1 MLVESRQILVTSSD
15 SEYCAK
21 LAEIAGRLG
30 LHAVCRDS
38 LSDARFEVDRQR
50 FLVVLCGDDLP
61 DCNLRTSV
69 RVLATAT
76 GGAPVIVV
84 SHLAEWDA
92 YLRALDA
99 GAFDYIA
106 CPPDHAEAE
115 RILQL
120 ALGQSPPL
128 GRASRTAA

>member
-1 MLVESRQILVTSSD
+1 LVEPRQILITSSD
-15 SEYCAK
+15 PEYCAK

-30 LHAVCRDS
+30 LHAVRCDS
-38 LSDARFEVDRQR
+38 LSDARSEVDRQR
-50 FLVVLCGDDLP
+50 FQIVLCGDDLP

-76 GGAPVIVV
+76 GGVPVIVV

-106 CPPDHAEAE
+106 CPPDRAEAE

-120 ALGQSPPL
+120 ALGQYPSL
-128 GRASRTAA
+128 GRASSTAA